1 MALLVAAGLL
11 MSACVRA
18 FAGAPIP
25 RTVGDIGWELATA
38 GAPMTLEI
46 FGDFQCPDTKAAW
59 EGWLQPFRKA
69 HSDAVSIVF
78 RPFPLPYHKNGFD
91 AAQAAYV
98 MMQELQAAT
107 SARDHQFKSGR
118 GSSGSSGGISGSTSG
133 DFIKVAD
140 ALFAAQ
146 AAFQTDVTVNISQAQ
161 LFSTILAP
169 IAAGVG
175 VDKAT
180 FLSHMNN
187 DDPTNEAGRVA
198 WKAGCARGVSG
209 TPTFAANGVVSDEL
223 ASWNLTQWE
232 AWLSA
237 GFENKR
243 VHRQL

>member
-1 MALLVAAGLL
+1 
-11 MSACVRA
+11 
-18 FAGAPIP
+18 
-25 RTVGDIGWELATA
+25 
-38 GAPMTLEI
+38 MTIEI
-46 FGDFQCPDTKAAW
+46 FGDFQCPDTKATW
-59 EGWLQPFRKA
+59 EGWLRPFRQA

-98 MMQELQAAT
+98 MMQELHAT
-107 SARDHQFKSGR
+107 SDGGKSSRTSGA
-118 GSSGSSGGISGSTSG
+118 GSSSSSGSSN
-133 DFIKVAD
+133 FVKVAD
-140 ALFAAQ
+140 ALFAGQ
-146 AAFQTDVTVNISQAQ
+146 DEFQTDVTVNISQAQ
-161 LFSTILAP
+161 LFSTIFAP
-169 IAAGVG
+169 IAASVG
-175 VDKAT
+175 VDRAT

-237 GFENKR
+237 GFENNR